1 MPILI
6 FLAVIA
12 TLAAIAVV
20 ALLRPER
27 VREGLPPDARA
38 DAARALLVGHV
49 SLGFNGLRFG
59 SALTGEASAARE
71 RLPGDERRLAS
82 AESLLDVAWRRH
94 RLDPRYPAALGHVAL
109 ARGALM
115 RAERRYRTA
124 IDLDAGCSEAR
135 LGLGVTLSREAL
147 TQGDLLRTRALV
159 LEAVAQ
165 FAAVRRESAW
175 YAHALF
181 DRALLLPDVGRVGEA
196 RVLAAE
202 YFRSDSASAW
212 ADRLRAR
219 LTETR

>member
-1 MPILI
+1 MLV
-6 FLAVIA
+6 FLAVLA

-27 VREGLPPDARA
+27 VREGLPSDARA
-38 DAARALLVGHV
+38 SAARDLLVGHV

-71 RLPGDERRLAS
+71 RLPGDERRLVE
-82 AESLLDVAWRRH
+82 AESLLDVAWRTD

-109 ARGALM
+109 ARGELA
-115 RAERRYRTA
+115 RAERRYRAA

-135 LGLGVTLSREAL
+135 LGLGVALAREAL

-159 LEAVAQ
+159 LEAIGQ

-181 DRALLLPDVGRVGEA
+181 DRALLLPDVGRETEA
-196 RVLAAE
+196 RTLAAE
-202 YFRSDSASAW
+202 YFRDDSASAW
-212 ADRLRAR
+212 ADRLRER
-219 LTETR
+219 LAEPR